1 MREILPGLWHWRVV
15 WPEIWSLESYFL
27 QTDEGSVIIDPIES
41 VFLDAIDQAT
51 GAKAVVVTSGWHER
65 SSRLFGIRTCAPVYV
80 PERDLCMFEDL
91 GDHVTYD
98 DGDVLPGGIRA
109 IGCPGL
115 TRGEQAL
122 FSAANGGTM
131 FTADSLGTTS
141 KWAPDGMALGGHPN
155 GHCNPS
161 ETLSHLLDRRFVN
174 LCPGHGDPLLG
185 DGKEKIMDLLE
196 SGAMTAKGS
205 PRVTYFPLSP
215 A

>member
-27 QTDEGSVIIDPIES
+27 QTDGGSVIIDPIES

-51 GAKAVVVTSGWHER
+51 DVKAVVVTSGWHEH
-65 SSRLFGIRTCAPVYV
+65 SSRLFGIRTRAPVYV
-80 PERDLCMFEDL
+80 PERDICMFEDL

-98 DGDVLPGGIRA
+98 DGDVLPDGIRA

-122 FSAANGGTM
+122 FSDANGGTM
-131 FTADSLGTTS
+131 FTADSLGTTA

-161 ETLSHLLDRRFVN
+161 ETLSHLLELRFVN

-185 DGKEKIMDLLE
+185 DGKEKFLDLLE
-196 SGAMTAKGS
+196 SGATTAKGS